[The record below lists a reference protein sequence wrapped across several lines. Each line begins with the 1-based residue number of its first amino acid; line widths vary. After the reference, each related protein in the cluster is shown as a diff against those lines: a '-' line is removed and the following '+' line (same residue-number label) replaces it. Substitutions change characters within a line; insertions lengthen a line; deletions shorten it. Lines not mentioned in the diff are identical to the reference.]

1 MRITSYVSLNVTQ
14 KTDKR
19 ASKMNKIFLFD
30 DLDLAGSCLAWN
42 LIADRAAVVSRN
54 IMVGCKETDSPLR
67 GKK

>member
-1 MRITSYVSLNVTQ
+1 
-14 KTDKR
+14 
-19 ASKMNKIFLFD
+19 MNKIFLFD